1 VIRPSLQITNL
12 SWKKNSKK
20 LLINH
25 QVDDFARMF
34 TLLHRIKDG
43 LNKLRVDFEEHVKK
57 EGLLAIQSVATEA
70 ENEPK
75 QYVETLLQV
84 HKKYHT
90 VVQTAFKNENGFV
103 AALDKACREF
113 VNRNAVCSK
122 SSSKSPELL
131 AKFCDNLL
139 KKNQKSEEVELEETL
154 KSVMTV
160 FKYVE
165 DKDVFQRFY
174 SKMLAK
180 RLISDTSAS
189 EDAEESMIT
198 KLKEACGF
206 EYTVKLQ
213 RMFND
218 MQTSK
223 DLYDTFKKKFLE
235 NHDIGVD
242 LSVLV
247 LCTSAWPLSPPSHPF
262 SIPQSLERAVTMF
275 QQFYQNQHSGRKL
288 HWLFHLAKGEVKA
301 NYFKHTKTGYTLQV
315 STFQMAVLL
324 QYNTNDSYTQEELLT
339 NTSIS
344 ADILKQILEV
354 LLKAKILLP
363 DGPKYRL
370 NYEFKSKKFRVN
382 LNVPLK
388 SEAKQEQDE
397 THQHVQED
405 RKLLIQAA
413 IVRVMKTRKTSN
425 YNTLV
430 TEVITQLQA
439 RFVPM
444 IPDIKKCID
453 ILIEK
458 EYLERVQGQKDT
470 FNYLA

>member
-1 VIRPSLQITNL
+1 
-12 SWKKNSKK
+12 
-20 LLINH
+20 
-25 QVDDFARMF
+25 
-34 TLLHRIKDG
+34 
-43 LNKLRVDFEEHVKK
+43 
-57 EGLLAIQSVATEA
+57 
-70 ENEPK
+70 
-75 QYVETLLQV
+75 
-84 HKKYHT
+84 
-90 VVQTAFKNENGFV
+90 
-103 AALDKACREF
+103 
-113 VNRNAVCSK
+113 
-122 SSSKSPELL
+122 
-131 AKFCDNLL
+131 
-139 KKNQKSEEVELEETL
+139 
-154 KSVMTV
+154 
-160 FKYVE
+160 
-165 DKDVFQRFY
+165 
-174 SKMLAK
+174 MLAK

-218 MQTSK
+218 MQTSR
-223 DLYDTFKKKFLE
+223 DLYANFKSKFLDQ
-235 NHDIGVD
+235 NFDIGVD

-262 SIPQSLERAVTMF
+262 TIPQSLEKGITLS
-275 QQFYQNQHSGRKL
+275 QQFYQNQHSGRRL
-288 HWLFHLAKGEVKA
+288 HWLYNLAKGEVKA
-301 NYFKHTKTGYTLQV
+301 NYFKHTKAGYTLQV
-315 STFQMAVLL
+315 STFQMSVLL
-324 QYNTNDSYTQEELLT
+324 QYNNADNYTYDELAA
-339 NTSIS
+339 NTSVS
-344 ADILKQILEV
+344 AEVLKQILEILV
-354 LLKAKILLP
+354 KAKILLQE
-363 DGPKYRL
+363 GNKYRL
-370 NYEFKSKKFRVN
+370 NYDFKSKKYRVN

-388 SEAKQEQDE
+388 SEAKQELDE

-430 TEVITQLQA
+430 GEVITQLQA
-439 RFVPM
+439 RFSPT